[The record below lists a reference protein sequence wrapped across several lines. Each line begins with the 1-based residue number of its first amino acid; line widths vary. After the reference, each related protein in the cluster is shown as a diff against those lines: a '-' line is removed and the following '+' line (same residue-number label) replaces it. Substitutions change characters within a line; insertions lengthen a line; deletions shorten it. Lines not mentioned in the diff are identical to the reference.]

1 MSLRINV
8 TTGSQG
14 LADSPI
20 TQAITTLAA
29 TLAKTQIKGE
39 VPASPSLELTFM
51 LPGKQDKP
59 DFSGM
64 RMGGYNDEEDTL
76 YFEKS
81 VPEHILH
88 SMESMKYVAMVVEDV
103 VENANMFFSEAGKPF
118 DYGLWQRLS
127 YSIAEAL
134 QGSVATH

>member
-20 TQAITTLAA
+20 TQAITSLAA
-29 TLAKTQIKGE
+29 TLAKAQQRGG
-39 VPASPSLELTFM
+39 VPASPSLEVTFM

-64 RMGGYNDEEDTL
+64 RMGGYSDEEDIL
-76 YFEKS
+76 YFETS
-81 VPEHILH
+81 VPDHILH
-88 SMESMKYVAMVVEDV
+88 SMESMKYVTTVVEDV
-103 VENANMFFSEAGKPF
+103 VENANLFFAEAGKPF
-118 DYGLWQRLS
+118 DYREWQQLS
-127 YSIAEAL
+127 TSLTSSL
-134 QGSVATH
+134 QGSAAR

>member
-29 TLAKTQIKGE
+29 TVAKTQRSGC
-39 VPASPSLELTFM
+39 VPSSPSLELTFM
-51 LPGKQDKP
+51 LPGEKDKP

-64 RMGGYNDEEDTL
+64 RMGGYTDDEDIL

-81 VPEHILH
+81 VPEHVLH
-88 SMESMKYVAMVVEDV
+88 SMESMNYVATVVDDV
-103 VENANMFFSEAGKPF
+103 VENANLFFRQAGKPF
-118 DYGLWQRLS
+118 NYALWQQLS
-127 YSIAEAL
+127 SSIAETL
-134 QGSVATH
+134 QGSAAAK